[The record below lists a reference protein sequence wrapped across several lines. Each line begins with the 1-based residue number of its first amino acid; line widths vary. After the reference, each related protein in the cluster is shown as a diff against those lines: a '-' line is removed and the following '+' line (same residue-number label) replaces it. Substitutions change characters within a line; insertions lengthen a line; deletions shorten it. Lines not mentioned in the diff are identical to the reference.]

1 MKRQPRPPRG
11 GGRGAL
17 AGAVLL
23 ALGIALLAW
32 SCAPLVA
39 GDAPSSLEMRGVAR
53 SLVAGL
59 ALSAYAVILLL
70 EARRGRASED
80 SAPPARPSGSS
91 APVPPIAPSVPTGR
105 AAGDV
110 PSGKAAGSPSPHAPT
125 SLEGL
130 LARTDDVLVTLC
142 DLVEHGQGQ
151 EGYGALPALLEGAG
165 IRAWERPPRAHARRL
180 TRSGRWWLSFDS
192 DNVPA
197 GDLDCALAVE
207 AALNLADD
215 LAAQPSAEGADLSS
229 RVLSVLART
238 ADLDVAIRDG
248 DAALAAAGP
257 GQGDGEWACRAR
269 FSCFCENAPTPFRT
283 SCSFQVNLDA
293 GELVADA
300 EVPPPERML
309 VSLAGPGLPSR
320 VAARA
325 YALRLALLLGRGA
338 LESSTSVGRATVN
351 CHAGDEGVTLLSVT
365 LTRDSLPR
373 LLRVARSS
381 DDPVTALAGDPSLRA
396 TPTADGWLGPVT
408 PLARRDDPGVCPDS
422 RLAPVDLDERPVPQA
437 VTLTCGARRA
447 CDLGIMESAG
457 RVEAWREL
465 EGCLGGSTRDAVA
478 RLVELRDA
486 TGDLT
491 VAEACDRVAKELVDG
506 SVDASDAD
514 TLRLLFVH
522 GGALAAAARRLRAA
536 LGRESSAEELEE
548 ALAQADEVLS
558 PISQTG
564 AYLDDGSTVF
574 RYFNSVPERVLYNL
588 TSDDGGRRVR
598 LVPDEYYVALSC
610 AAQILLLLGR
620 VEEARARAAELVR
633 VAPCTPDAAFLEAR
647 CLEEGSRVFEA
658 ANLLADAIG
667 RSSTARDLSICFYRL
682 AFMEWRL
689 GHGQLAAACYQWSAS
704 FRTDVSAQAS
714 SELADLLAS
723 DDSLSPLDDKEAARC
738 IEGAGLPTGPLDER
752 RSMLR
757 DAAAA
762 CTDAGILSVARPL
775 TAALLEY
782 DRDDAIAGV
791 YRSLSR

>member
-1 MKRQPRPPRG
+1 MKRRPGPPRG
-11 GGRGAL
+11 GGRRAL

-32 SCAPLVA
+32 SLAPLAA

-59 ALSAYAVILLL
+59 ALAAYAVILLV
-70 EARRGRASED
+70 EARQDRAHGG
-80 SAPPARPSGSS
+80 SA
-91 APVPPIAPSVPTGR
+91 APVPP
-105 AAGDV
+105 AGAGGG
-110 PSGKAAGSPSPHAPT
+110 PSGRLAGGGPSGTAAPHAPA

-130 LARTDDVLVTLC
+130 LTRTDDVLVTLC

-151 EGYGALPALLEGAG
+151 EDYGALPALLEGVG

-180 TRSGRWWLSFDS
+180 SRSGRWWLSFDPGE
-192 DNVPA
+192 VPKD
-197 GDLDCALAVE
+197 DLDRALAVE
-207 AALNLADD
+207 AALNLAED
-215 LAAQPSAEGADLSS
+215 LAVQPAAEGADLPS
-229 RVLSVLART
+229 RVLSALART
-238 ADLDVAIRDG
+238 ADLEVASQDG

-257 GQGDGEWACRAR
+257 GQEDGEWACRVR
-269 FSCFCENAPTPFRT
+269 FACFCENAPTPLRT
-283 SCSFQVNLDA
+283 SCSFQVNLAA
-293 GELVADA
+293 GELVADV
-300 EVPPPERML
+300 EVPRPERML
-309 VSLAGPGLPSR
+309 VSLAGPGRPSR
-320 VAARA
+320 VVARG

-338 LESSTSVGRATVN
+338 FESSPAVGRATVN
-351 CHAGDEGVTLLSVT
+351 CHVGDEGATLLSVT

-373 LLRVARSS
+373 LLRAARAS
-381 DDPVTALAGDPSLRA
+381 DDPVAALAGDPALRA
-396 TPTADGWLGPVT
+396 APTADGWLGPVA

-422 RLAPVDLDERPVPQA
+422 RLAPVDLDERPVPPA
-437 VTLTCGARRA
+437 VALACGARRA
-447 CDLGIMESAG
+447 CDLGIMENAG

-506 SVDASDAD
+506 SVDSSDAD
-514 TLRLLFVH
+514 TLRLLFVY
-522 GGALAAAARRLRAA
+522 GGALAAAARRLRAV
-536 LGRESSAEELEE
+536 LGRESSAEELEG
-548 ALAQADEVLS
+548 ALAEADEVLS
-558 PISQTG
+558 PISQAG
-564 AYLDDGSTVF
+564 AYLDDDATVF

-588 TSDDGGRRVR
+588 TSDDGGRLVR

-610 AAQILLLLGR
+610 AAQVLLLLGR
-620 VEEARARAAELVR
+620 VDEARVRAAELVR
-633 VAPCTPDAAFLEAR
+633 VAPCTPDATFLAAR

-658 ANLLADAIG
+658 ANLLADAVG

-689 GHGQLAAACYQWSAS
+689 GRGQLAAACYQWSAS
-704 FRTDVSAQAS
+704 FGTDVSAQAR

-723 DDSLSPLDDKEAARC
+723 DASLVPLDDQEAARRL
-738 IEGAGLPTGPLDER
+738 EAAGLPTGPLDER
-752 RSMLR
+752 RAMLR

-762 CTDAGILSVARPL
+762 CTDAGLLSVARPL
-775 TAALLEY
+775 TAALLEL